1 MADAPDS
8 AARLVR
14 EAHGV
19 LAGDGGLDVRAV
31 RQLVART
38 AKALAR
44 ALPIRDGQHDPDL
57 DGLPMSPEQIKAAA
71 IEARFFLERVGDL
84 FGGPADPDWM
94 GDDFA
99 CAGAL
104 RKRPKWKPLA
114 KPTPAQNKRRAA
126 AARVYDLM
134 AEQCFDTGQPLKQEA
149 AVAAVMQEFGLAR
162 SKVMQALK
170 EYRSQMWGLAWLLP
184 DDDPRDPQNAKALAH
199 WRLACFAMEK
209 ERLRRDGPH
218 DPKAEAQS

>member
-8 AARLVR
+8 AARLVL
-14 EAHGV
+14 EAHCA

-31 RQLVART
+31 QQLVAST

-44 ALPIRDGQHDPDL
+44 ALPIRKGQYDPDL
-57 DGLPMSPEQIKAAA
+57 DGPPMSPEQIMAAA
-71 IEARFFLERVGDL
+71 IEARFFLETVGDL
-84 FGGPADPDWM
+84 FGGHADPDWM

-99 CAGAL
+99 FTGVL
-104 RKRPKWKPLA
+104 KKRTKWKPPA
-114 KPTPAQNKRRAA
+114 KPTPAQIKRRAA
-126 AARVYDLM
+126 AAKVYDLM
-134 AEQCFDTGQPLKQEA
+134 AEHCFDKGQPLKQEA
-149 AVAAVMQEFGLAR
+149 AIAAVMQEFGLAR

-170 EYRSQMWGLAWLLP
+170 EYRSQMRGLAWLLP
-184 DDDPRDPQNAKALAH
+184 DDVPRDPDNAKALAH

-218 DPKAEAQS
+218 DPKVEAQS